1 MWPGGDQM
9 QARRETDLYG
19 PVKALL
25 EELGF
30 SVKGEVNGCDLVA
43 VRGDELVV
51 VELKRTFNLDL
62 VLQGVERLR
71 LTEAVYLA
79 VEEPARCHRRWS
91 QVKALC
97 RRLGVGLIT
106 VRFEGGDASATV
118 VLDPDAS
125 RPRAA
130 RKQRIGLLREFHAR
144 SGDRNTGGSARRPL
158 VTAYRED
165 ALRLAAFLLRSGPAP
180 VRMIRNETGVQRA
193 GAILQDDYYHWFERV
208 RRGVY
213 RLSPAGESALQ
224 AYADVVSA
232 LAEAAE
238 GQPGPPGPG
247 DRGGQGVA
255 ACRASGAEPPCTVTR

>member
-1 MWPGGDQM
+1 M
-9 QARRETDLYG
+9 QARRETELYG

-30 SVKGEVNGCDLVA
+30 TVKGEVNGCDLVA
-43 VRGDELVV
+43 VRGDDLVV

-79 VEEPARCHRRWS
+79 VEEPGRTRGSRRWS

-106 VRFEGGDASATV
+106 VGLGSSGASATV
-118 VLDPDAS
+118 LLDPEPG

-130 RKQRIGLLREFHAR
+130 RQQRMRLLREFHSR
-144 SGDRNTGGSARRPL
+144 SGDRNTGGSTRRPL

-165 ALRLAAFLLRSGPAP
+165 ALRLAAFLRSSGPAQ
-180 VRMIRNETGVQRA
+180 VRVIRSETGVQRA
-193 GAILQDDYYHWFERV
+193 GAILQDDHYHWFERV
-208 RRGVY
+208 SRGVY
-213 RLSPAGESALQ
+213 RLSSNGEAALQ
-224 AYADVVSA
+224 AYADVVAA
-232 LAEAAE
+232 LAEAAAAQHD
-238 GQPGPPGPG
+238 QPGPG
-247 DRGGQGVA
+247 
-255 ACRASGAEPPCTVTR
+255 ASGAEPPCP